1 MLASR
6 AGTFVDWSNF
16 LPPFVFRNI
25 VSLTHCLTRTEKMS
39 TSIRRVTLCAA
50 FLALGFTGALD
61 AQARITS
68 PREQFGF
75 DIGDDYKLVNYTQ
88 VIDYWKKL
96 DAESDRMTV
105 EEMGRTAEGRPQ
117 LMAVIT
123 APENQRNIEHYRDIA
138 QRLALAEGLT
148 DEQAHALAAQG
159 KAVVW
164 IDGGL
169 HADEVLGAQQLLATV
184 YGLVSGNDP
193 ETRRILNDVIV
204 VAVWANPDGMELVS
218 NWYMREADPLKRS
231 TRSLPRLYQKYIGH
245 DNNRDFYMSSQP
257 ETRNMNRVMYHVWF
271 PQIVYNHHQTGPAG
285 TVMFAPPFRD
295 PFNYNLDPLVV
306 SGIDMVGAAMQSR
319 FLAEDKPGVTV
330 RSGSSYST
338 WWNGGLR
345 TTAYFHNMIGL
356 LTETIGNPTP
366 LEIPFMVRKQLPS
379 GDLPEPIEP
388 QKWHFKQSIDYSV
401 TANRA
406 VLDYAQRYREQLL
419 FNIYRMGRN
428 SIERGSHDNWTASPK
443 RIEAATAALT
453 IPRPTRPDDDAD
465 NSRRGGDNDAGPRGT
480 LDNFRDIMRNPML
493 RDARAYIIPSD
504 QPDFLTATKFVNTLI
519 DNGIT
524 VLRAT
529 RSFQATG
536 KTYPAGSYV
545 IKTAQPFRP
554 HILDMFEPQDHPND
568 IPYPGG
574 PPKAPYDNAG
584 YTLAYQMGV
593 RFDRILDGIDGPFQP
608 IVDNIRPS
616 AGRVIAARGK
626 TAGYLLSHDI
636 NDAFTAVNRLLA
648 AKEDVYWLDTDMKL
662 GRKQVPAGTFFIAAR
677 QSTLAAVQK
686 IASETGIVFEATTSK
701 PKGEQLRLRQPRIG
715 LWDRYGGSIPSGW
728 TRFIF
733 EQFGFPYEVVYPP
746 ALDAGNLNAKYD
758 ALVFVTDALPA
769 NDGFRRRSD
778 DESDSQPAVIPPEYN
793 AIRGEA
799 TVAKTVPQLRSFME
813 NGGTL
818 IAEGT
823 STSIGKNIGLP
834 VHDALTETVDG
845 RERHLPRTKY
855 YVPGSVLEARV
866 DKSDPVA
873 TGITDPVNVF
883 YDNSPAFRIAADSTV
898 KRVAW
903 YASATPLRSGWAWG
917 QKYLE
922 NATAIADAS
931 VGKGHLYL
939 FGPELTFRAQSHG
952 TFKFLFNAL
961 LLSSAERAR
970 VK

>member
-1 MLASR
+1 MIHR
-6 AGTFVDWSNF
+6 
-16 LPPFVFRNI
+16 
-25 VSLTHCLTRTEKMS
+25 
-39 TSIRRVTLCAA
+39 SIRRVPLFAA
-50 FLALGFTGALD
+50 FLALCFGGVLR
-61 AQARITS
+61 AQTRVTS

-75 DIGDDYKLVNYTQ
+75 DIGADYKLVNYTQ
-88 VIDYWKKL
+88 LIDYWKKL
-96 DAESDRMTV
+96 DAQSDRMTV
-105 EEMGRTAEGRPQ
+105 QEMGRTAEGRPQ
-117 LMAVIT
+117 LMAIIT
-123 APENQRNIEHYRDIA
+123 SPDNQRNIEHYRDIA
-138 QRLALAEGLT
+138 KRLALVEGLT
-148 DEQAHALAAQG
+148 DEQAHALAADG

-169 HADEVLGAQQLLATV
+169 HADEVLGAQQLIATV
-184 YGLVSGNDP
+184 YGLVSGNDA
-193 ETRRILNDVIV
+193 ETQRILNDVIV

-218 NWYMREADPLKRS
+218 NWYMRESDPMKRS
-231 TRSLPRLYQKYIGH
+231 TRNLPRLYQKYIGH

-257 ETRNMNRVMYHVWF
+257 ETRNMNRVMYHEWF

-295 PFNYNLDPLVV
+295 PFNYNFDPLVV
-306 SGIDMVGAAMQSR
+306 SGVDMVGAAMQTR

-366 LEIPFMVRKQLPS
+366 MEIPFMVRKQLPS
-379 GDLPEPIEP
+379 GDLPDPIEP

-406 VLDYAQRYREQLL
+406 VLDYASRYREQLL

-428 SIERGSHDNWTASPK
+428 SIERGIRDTWTASPK
-443 RIEAATAALT
+443 RIDAAAAALT
-453 IPRPTRPDDDAD
+453 VPHPVTDDDAD
-465 NSRRGGDNDAGPRGT
+465 TRRGDTDQGPRGT
-480 LDNFRDIMRNPML
+480 QEKFRELMRNPML

-504 QPDFLTATKFVNTLI
+504 QPDFLTATKFVNALI
-519 DNGIT
+519 DANIT
-524 VLRAT
+524 VMRAT
-529 RSFQATG
+529 KPFQAAG
-536 KTYPAGSYV
+536 RSYPAGSYV
-545 IKTAQPFRP
+545 IRTAQPFRP

-593 RFDRILDGIDGPFQP
+593 RFDRSLDAVDGPFQT
-608 IVDNIRPS
+608 IDDNVRPS
-616 AGRVIAARGK
+616 AGRVVAARGR
-626 TAGYLLSHDI
+626 TAGYLFSHDI
-636 NDAFTAVNRLLA
+636 NDAFLAVNRLLA
-648 AKEDVYWLDTDMKL
+648 GNADVYWIDKDMKL
-662 GRKQVPAGTFFIAAR
+662 GRKQIAAGTFFVAAHP
-677 QSTLAAVQK
+677 STSSAVQK
-686 IASETGIVFEATTSK
+686 IASETGLVFEATSSK

-728 TRFIF
+728 TRYIF
-733 EQFGFPYEVVYPP
+733 EQFGFPYELVYAP
-746 ALDAGNLNAKYD
+746 ALDAGNLKAKYD
-758 ALVFVTDALPA
+758 ALVFVTGAIPER
-769 NDGFRRRSD
+769 DGIRPRQSD
-778 DESDSQPAVIPPEYN
+778 DEVDASPANIPEEYN
-793 AIRGEA
+793 AQRGEL
-799 TVAKTVPQLRSFME
+799 TVAKTVPQLRSFIE
-813 NGGTL
+813 AGGTL
-818 IAEGT
+818 ITEGT
-823 STSIGKNIGLP
+823 STSIAKHLGLP
-834 VHDALTETVDG
+834 VKDALTESVDG
-845 RERHLPRTKY
+845 KERHLARTKY

-873 TGITDPVNVF
+873 TGITDPVDVF
-883 YDNSPAFRIAADSTV
+883 YDNSPAFRLGDDPNV

-903 YASATPLRSGWAWG
+903 FASATPLRSGWAWG

-931 VGKGHLYL
+931 IGKGRLYL
-939 FGPELTFRAQSHG
+939 FGPELTFRSQPHG

-961 LLSSAERAR
+961 YLSTAERAK